1 MENVLTLFAFLC
13 YLTNI
18 WSKSADR
25 IMCMTPAI
33 EIRPCRQIQINGYC
47 YYRGDLDTG
56 ILPRILF
63 LSAES
68 HET

>member
-1 MENVLTLFAFLC
+1 MCLTPL
-13 YLTNI
+13 I
-18 WSKSADR
+18 KISPW
-25 IMCMTPAI
+25 
-33 EIRPCRQIQINGYC
+33 RQIQINGYC

-68 HET
+68 HETWPWIFISRDNLNYQDSS